1 MFLEKIPTWERQASA
16 WLFLRADQTVG
27 VPGISTRRKGAFF
40 PQGKT

>member
-1 MFLEKIPTWERQASA
+1 MFPAKIPTWERQASA

-27 VPGISTRRKGAFF
+27 VPGISTRQWRIF